1 MDFDFAIVSL
11 LSFLIVVLVG
21 NFIAKK
27 YVIKKRKRVQMIY
40 THYIKNF
47 LIYGKNFTEQK

>member
-11 LSFLIVVLVG
+11 LSFLIVVLAG

-27 YVIKKRKRVQMIY
+27 RYKKKKESSNDIY
-40 THYIKNF
+40 PLY
-47 LIYGKNFTEQK
+47 

>member
-1 MDFDFAIVSL
+1 MDFDSTIIVSL
-11 LSFLIVVLVG
+11 LLFLIFVWVG

-27 YVIKKRKRVQMIY
+27 RYKKRKRVQMIY

-47 LIYGKNFTEQK
+47 LVYGKNFTEQK